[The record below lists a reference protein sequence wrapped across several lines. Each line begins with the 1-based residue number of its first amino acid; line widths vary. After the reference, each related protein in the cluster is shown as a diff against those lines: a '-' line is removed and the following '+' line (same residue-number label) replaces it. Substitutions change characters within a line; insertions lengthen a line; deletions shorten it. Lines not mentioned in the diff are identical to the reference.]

1 VTRELALKVVDGLS
15 EDQLA
20 WRQAPRAHSMGWTCG
35 TSRVALTRLLA
46 EFLLGSTTA
55 TSAIWNM

>member
-1 VTRELALKVVDGLS
+1 VVDGIS

-20 WRQAPRAHSMGWTCG
+20 WRPAPRAHSMGWTCG
-35 TSRVALTRLLA
+35 TSRVALTSSLA